1 MASSYQQFIQSF
13 NFIDAVF
20 GENDSDRDSDYDDSS
35 NQDSSSED
43 DSNGFSDEGSANHD
57 GDGNL
62 DYEPDTGSRETG
74 QWSQRSDDLQ
84 LGTCFEQQV
93 DFSNMLDWPK
103 SHLHHF
109 KLQFNDFMNR
119 YCHAPQPSTVVF
131 LFHLPP
137 LLHWI
142 NNAETYLKKPT
153 LCKELNLQTSPELTK
168 DGESLEW
175 TKELAELMN
184 SEGDLAPECSKK
196 GQTYTWVTLLH
207 RIIREPDII
216 PKILEAMSEGQR
228 EYFLRFRDSDLQTLT
243 HWVCALGN
251 TEALEGITKLCSSN
265 TWFDLLQLRCQQGYT
280 PIHTASKHGRT
291 QTVRLIAE
299 SVEPVQLLLLLNL
312 QVDGIAPHLEESKE
326 RCDAALLLQDYKTK
340 SLISRALQQTDAIGN
355 GPTHRSNQGFL
366 CARYSTPW
374 MMTSIKQFLKNWPRS
389 INNIGNSK
397 RIYSHVFVTMLKIT
411 SFYPLAMVL

>member
-1 MASSYQQFIQSF
+1 MVSSYQQFIQSF

-20 GENDSDRDSDYDDSS
+20 GENDSERDSDSDDSS

-57 GDGNL
+57 EDGDL
-62 DYEPDTGSRETG
+62 DNEPDTGSRETR
-74 QWSQRSDDLQ
+74 QWTQRSDGVQ
-84 LGTCFEQQV
+84 LGTCAEQQV
-93 DFSNMLDWPK
+93 DFSGMPDFVESPWP
-103 SHLHHF
+103 S
-109 KLQFNDFMNR
+109 
-119 YCHAPQPSTVVF
+119 
-131 LFHLPP
+131 
-137 LLHWI
+137 
-142 NNAETYLKKPT
+142 NAETYLKKPT
-153 LCKELNLQTSPELTK
+153 LCKELDLQPSRKLMK

-196 GQTYTWVTLLH
+196 GQTYTCVTLLH
-207 RIIREPDII
+207 KIIREPDII
-216 PKILEAMSEGQR
+216 PKVSEAMSEGQR

-265 TWFDLLQLRCQQGYT
+265 TWFYLLQLRCQQGYT

-291 QTVRLIAE
+291 QSVRLIAE
-299 SVEPVQLLLLLNL
+299 SVEPVQLLHLLNL
-312 QVDGIAPHLEESKE
+312 QVDGIAPHLEESTE

-366 CARYSTPW
+366 CARYSTPQ
-374 MMTSIKQFLKNWPRS
+374 MMTSIKQLLKNWPRF

-397 RIYSHVFVTMLKIT
+397 RNYSHVFVTMLKIT
-411 SFYPLAMVL
+411 SVYPLAMVL